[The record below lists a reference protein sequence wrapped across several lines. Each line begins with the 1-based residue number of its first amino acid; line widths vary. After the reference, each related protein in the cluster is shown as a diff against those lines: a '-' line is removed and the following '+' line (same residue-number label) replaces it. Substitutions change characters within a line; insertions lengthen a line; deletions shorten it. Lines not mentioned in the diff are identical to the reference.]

1 MICYVHCQQEA
12 SVEVVEVEVV
22 DLAEVVVEVEVAD
35 LAEVEEV
42 VDEEEAEVGFSI
54 IAIFYGRD
62 RLSLIPL
69 TLFNLQYR
77 SKVSWQSLASRSS
90 RRETQLSIL
99 ETFEDLVP
107 HLKDWVLSFDDQGS
121 SFKFRVKKALSL
133 KVYTY
138 LSF

>member
-54 IAIFYGRD
+54 IVIFM
-62 RLSLIPL
+62 
-69 TLFNLQYR
+69 
-77 SKVSWQSLASRSS
+77 A
-90 RRETQLSIL
+90 ET
-99 ETFEDLVP
+99 
-107 HLKDWVLSFDDQGS
+107 
-121 SFKFRVKKALSL
+121 
-133 KVYTY
+133 Y
-138 LSF
+138 